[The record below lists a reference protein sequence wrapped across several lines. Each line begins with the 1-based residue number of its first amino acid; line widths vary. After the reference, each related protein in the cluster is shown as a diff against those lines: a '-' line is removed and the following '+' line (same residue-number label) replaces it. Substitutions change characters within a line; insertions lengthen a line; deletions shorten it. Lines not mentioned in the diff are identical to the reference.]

1 MPLRITGKNIDIGD
15 ALRGQIEARVTA
27 AIAKYLDTGYSG
39 HVVVEKEG
47 SGFRTVG
54 VLHLNTGITLE
65 ATGVAPDAYAAF
77 DQSAERFERR
87 LRRHSRRLKERAQPG
102 SADLAHHPVADAAE
116 ARAEEVR
123 AYVIEAPEEEA
134 EVDDA
139 FHPVIVAE
147 NIAALHRFSVSQA
160 VVELDLTGA
169 PVVVFRHA
177 GSGRVNIVY
186 RRHDGT
192 IGWIDPPDGSDNRG

>member
-47 SGFRTVG
+47 NGFRTVG

-65 ATGVAPDAYAAF
+65 ATGTAPDAYAAF
-77 DQSAERFERR
+77 DHSAERFERR

-102 SADLAHHPVADAAE
+102 AADLAHHPAPDG
-116 ARAEEVR
+116 EEVR
-123 AYVIEAPEEEA
+123 AYVIEAPQEET
-134 EVDDA
+134 EVDET

-177 GSGRVNIVY
+177 GSGRVNVVY

-192 IGWIDPPDGSDNRG
+192 IGWIDPPSGSDTQG

>member
-47 SGFRTVG
+47 SGFRAVG

-77 DQSAERFERR
+77 DQAAERFERR

-102 SADLAHHPVADAAE
+102 AADLAHRPVVD
-116 ARAEEVR
+116 AEELR
-123 AYVIEAPEEEA
+123 AYVIEAPQEET

-147 NIAALHRFSVSQA
+147 NIAALHRFSVSEA

-169 PVVVFRHA
+169 PVIVFRHA

-192 IGWIDPPDGSDNRG
+192 IGWIDPPNGSDNQG

>member
-1 MPLRITGKNIDIGD
+1 MPLRITGKNLDIGE
-15 ALRGQIEARVTA
+15 ALRGQIEARVSS
-27 AIAKYLDTGYSG
+27 AIAKFLDTGYSG

-47 SGFRTVG
+47 NGFRAVG
-54 VLHLNTGITLE
+54 VLHLNTGMTLE

-77 DQSAERFERR
+77 DQAADRFERR

-102 SADLAHHPVADAAE
+102 SAGLAHLPVADA
-116 ARAEEVR
+116 EELR
-123 AYVIEAPEEEA
+123 AYVIEAPHEEH
-134 EVDDA
+134 EVDET

-147 NIAALHRFSVSQA
+147 NIAALHRFSVSEA
-160 VVELDLTGA
+160 VVDLDLTGA

-192 IGWIDPPDGSDNRG
+192 IGWIDPPSAS

>member
-1 MPLRITGKNIDIGD
+1 MALRITGKNIDIGD
-15 ALRGQIEARVTA
+15 ALRGQIEARVSS
-27 AIAKYLDTGYSG
+27 AIAKYFDTGYSG

-47 SGFRTVG
+47 NGFRTVG
-54 VLHLNTGITLE
+54 VLHLNTGLTLE
-65 ATGVAPDAYAAF
+65 ATGAAPDAYAAF
-77 DQSAERFERR
+77 DHTADRFERR

-102 SADLAHHPVADAAE
+102 SADLAHLPLAE
-116 ARAEEVR
+116 PEEVR
-123 AYVIEAPEEEA
+123 AYVIEAPQEEI
-134 EVDDA
+134 EVDES

-192 IGWIDPPDGSDNRG
+192 IGWIDPPAGSQIQG

>member
-1 MPLRITGKNIDIGD
+1 MPLRITGKNLDIGE
-15 ALRGQIEARVTA
+15 ALRGQIAERMST
-27 AIAKYLDTGYSG
+27 AIAKYFDTGYSG

-47 SGFRTVG
+47 NGFRTVG

-77 DQSAERFERR
+77 DQAAERFERR
-87 LRRHSRRLKERAQPG
+87 LRRYSRRLKERAQPG
-102 SADLAHHPVADAAE
+102 SADLAHMPINE
-116 ARAEEVR
+116 AEELR
-123 AYVIEAPEEEA
+123 AYVIEAPHEGS
-134 EVDDA
+134 EVDET

-147 NIAALHRFSVSQA
+147 NIAALHRFSVSEA

-192 IGWIDPPDGSDNRG
+192 IGWIDPPAAT

>member
-1 MPLRITGKNIDIGD
+1 MPLRITGKNIDIGE

-27 AIAKYLDTGYSG
+27 AISKYLDAGYSG

-54 VLHLNTGITLE
+54 VLHLNTGMTLE

-77 DQSAERFERR
+77 DQTAERFERR

-102 SADLAHHPVADAAE
+102 SADLAHYQSPE
-116 ARAEEVR
+116 AEELR
-123 AYVIEAPEEEA
+123 AYVIEAPQEET
-134 EVDDA
+134 EVDET

-192 IGWIDPPDGSDNRG
+192 IGWIDPPDGSDKQG

>member
-27 AIAKYLDTGYSG
+27 AIAKYFDTGYSG

-47 SGFRTVG
+47 NGFRTVG
-54 VLHLNTGITLE
+54 VLHLNTGMMLE

-77 DQSAERFERR
+77 DQAAERFERR

-102 SADLAHHPVADAAE
+102 SADLAHYPVADAEE
-116 ARAEEVR
+116 ART
-123 AYVIEAPEEEA
+123 YVIEAPQEEA
-134 EVDDA
+134 EVDET

-177 GSGRVNIVY
+177 GSGRVNVVY

-192 IGWIDPPDGSDNRG
+192 IGWIDPPDGSDNQG

>member
-1 MPLRITGKNIDIGD
+1 MALRITGKNIDIGD
-15 ALRGQIEARVTA
+15 ALRGQIEARVST
-27 AIAKYLDTGYSG
+27 AIAKYFDTGYSG

-47 SGFRTVG
+47 NGFRAVG

-65 ATGVAPDAYAAF
+65 ATGFAPDAYAAF
-77 DQSAERFERR
+77 DQTADRFERR

-102 SADLAHHPVADAAE
+102 SADLAHLPVADAAG
-116 ARAEEVR
+116 AEELR
-123 AYVIEAPEEEA
+123 SYVIEPLQEEA
-134 EVDDA
+134 DVDEA

-147 NIAALHRFSVSQA
+147 NIAALHRFSVSEA

-192 IGWIDPPDGSDNRG
+192 IGWIDPPAGSQGQG

>member
-15 ALRGQIEARVTA
+15 TLRGQIEARVTS
-27 AIAKYLDTGYSG
+27 AIAKFLDTGYSG

-77 DQSAERFERR
+77 DQTAERFERR

-102 SADLAHHPVADAAE
+102 SADLAHYSVAE
-116 ARAEEVR
+116 AEEVR
-123 AYVIEAPEEEA
+123 AYVIEAPEEET
-134 EVDDA
+134 EVDET

-147 NIAALHRFSVSQA
+147 NIAALHRFSVSEA

-192 IGWIDPPDGSDNRG
+192 IGWIDPPAGSDTQG